1 MQIKYADGIIKISNV
16 LEIIKNPDVLNW
28 QMLRDKIEIFPLYEE
43 KDGVKAAF
51 LRFGPGAVIPD
62 HLHTGYEHI
71 FVLKG
76 LQLDQFNSYTD
87 FDFVIFTPNSSH
99 KVISEQGGLAI
110 AIWQKPIK
118 FL

>member
-1 MQIKYADGIIKISNV
+1 MNIQYTDGLIKVNNV

-28 QMLRDKIEIFPLYEE
+28 QKLRDKIDIFPLYEE
-43 KDGVKAAF
+43 KDGAKAAF
-51 LRFGPGAVIPD
+51 LRFAPGAVIPE
-62 HLHTGYEHI
+62 HLHTGYEHV

-76 LQLDQFNSYTD
+76 LQVDHFGSSTD

-99 KVISEQGGLAI
+99 KVSSEHGGLVI
-110 AIWQKPIK
+110 AIWEKPIK